1 MNALQS
7 AQFQFDGRL
16 PPLVSETP
24 QELAEAKAKAE
35 WIANGVE
42 QLLLGN
48 DVKVKRRLRAERKVT
63 FLQFAQAVDEFAMDQ
78 LSRFCMAP
86 GALGMMVIG
95 SLMQCRTLALQG
107 ATDALASPAPL
118 GELGRIAEDLLRPL
132 AEEGVK
138 AQVEDDLL

>member
-16 PPLVSETP
+16 PPPVSETP
-24 QELAEAKAKAE
+24 QELAEAE

-48 DVKVKRRLRAERKVT
+48 DVKVKRRFRAERSVT
-63 FLQFAQAVDEFAMDQ
+63 FAQFAQAVDEFAMDQ
-78 LSRFCMAP
+78 LSRFSTAP
-86 GALGMMVIG
+86 GALGMMLIG

-118 GELGRIAEDLLRPL
+118 GELGRIAEELLRPL
-132 AEEGVK
+132 AKEGVK
-138 AQVEDDLL
+138 AQAEDALL